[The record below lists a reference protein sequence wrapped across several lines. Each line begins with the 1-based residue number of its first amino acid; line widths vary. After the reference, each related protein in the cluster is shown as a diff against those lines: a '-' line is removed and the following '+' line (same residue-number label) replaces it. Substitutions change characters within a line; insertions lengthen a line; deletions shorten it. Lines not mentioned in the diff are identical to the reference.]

1 MCEYIIHTYIHIQ
14 VYITHTHTHIHTYL
28 LGVYV
33 LCYLM
38 SSSKYILASFDK
50 HTNIFDLKNYVKF
63 PNAKQLNL
71 CYFFSIHAN

>member
-14 VYITHTHTHIHTYL
+14 VYITHTRTHIPS
-28 LGVYV
+28 GVYV
-33 LCYLM
+33 LSYLM